1 MASSTIYGK
10 STILPRWAVVGHE
23 SADPAGFVSS
33 FTSAQKSSFQFLT
46 ATALQPIV
54 AFEGFTGAVF
64 LLNAKT
70 GIDNAT
76 IALWDQARERQMPRI
91 VAINGLLMSESDF
104 DDIVLIANRVLDP
117 VITPFLVLHDDLG
130 APVGLIELA
139 TLEVRDY
146 SGLKPERNF
155 ADAELQN
162 LVADFRS
169 EYGEQ
174 IAEFGENAF
183 ADGLLFPAI
192 PVIIEKN
199 IGQEEIIT
207 YIKQVTTL

>member
-1 MASSTIYGK
+1 MESSTIQGE
-10 STILPRWAVVGHE
+10 SRPLWAVVGHE
-23 SADPAGFVSS
+23 SADLAGFVSS
-33 FTSAQKSSFQFLT
+33 FTAAQKSSFQFLIS
-46 ATALQPIV
+46 TALQPISHLG
-54 AFEGFTGAVF
+54 GFAGAVF
-64 LLNAKT
+64 LLSAKT
-70 GIDNAT
+70 GIDSAT
-76 IALWDQARERQMPRI
+76 ISLWDQARERQLPRI
-91 VAINGLLMSESDF
+91 LAINGLLMSEIDF

-146 SGLKPERNF
+146 SGLEPERNF
-155 ADAELQN
+155 ADAELQE
-162 LVADFRS
+162 LVAEFRS
-169 EYGEQ
+169 EYLVQ
-174 IAEFGENAF
+174 IEEFGESAF

-192 PVIIEKN
+192 PVIVEKN